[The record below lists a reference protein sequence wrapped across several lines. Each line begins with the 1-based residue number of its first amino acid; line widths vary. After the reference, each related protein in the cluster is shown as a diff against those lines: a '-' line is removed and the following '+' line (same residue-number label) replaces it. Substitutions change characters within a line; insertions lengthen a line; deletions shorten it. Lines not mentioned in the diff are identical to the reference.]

1 MKRRRLLQDGST
13 ASEIGLGCMSFAG
26 FYGATDEK
34 TSHETLAY
42 CVDHGLDFMDTSN
55 VYGDGVSEAIIGT
68 FIKKTRAKMVVA
80 TKGGIVRDGR
90 SDKRFDN
97 SEPYLRVNLEE
108 SLKRLHVDCVDLFYI
123 HRRDPDI
130 AIEDVMETLLKFKR
144 EGLIKGIGLSEVSP
158 TTLRRASAVGP
169 VDAVQSEYSLW
180 TRSPELGLIQACREL
195 GTAFVPFSPVGRGL
209 FSDVRPDPSSFKTPD
224 IRIGIPRFQG
234 QNFIDNVARFEPF
247 RALASNIGV
256 ATSALALA
264 WVLDQGDHLL
274 PIPGTRHVK
283 HVEHY
288 LSASAFVMTDEIR
301 ATINDL
307 LPIGWAMGDRYN
319 VDQWVGVERYS

>member
-1 MKRRRLLQDGST
+1 MKRRKLLQDGTT

-34 TSHETLAY
+34 TSHETLSY

-55 VYGDGVSEAIIGT
+55 VYGNGVSETMIGN
-68 FIKKTRAKMVVA
+68 FVRKTRAKLIIA

-97 SEPYLRVNLEE
+97 SKPYLRVNLED
-108 SLKRLHVDCVDLFYI
+108 SLKRLAVDCVDLYYI

-130 AIEDVMETLLKFKR
+130 PVEEVMETLLGFKR
-144 EGLIKGIGLSEVSP
+144 EGLTKGIGLSEVSP

-180 TRSPELGLIQACREL
+180 TRSPEMGLIQACAEL

-209 FSDVRPDPSSFKTPD
+209 FTDVRPDPTRFTTPD
-224 IRIGIPRFQG
+224 IRMGIPRFQG
-234 QNFIDNVARFEPF
+234 QNFVDNVARFEPF
-247 RALASNIGV
+247 RALAHAMGV
-256 ATSALALA
+256 STSALALA
-264 WVLDQGDHLL
+264 WVLDQGPHLL

-283 HVEHY
+283 HVTHY
-288 LSASAFVMTDEIR
+288 LEASDMVLSDEIR
-301 ATINDL
+301 TEIDTL

-319 VDQWVGVERYS
+319 DDQWVGVERYS